1 MSLELKSKF
10 EEQLK
15 YLLDTENTSELDFQE
30 FIDLNISHQNEV
42 FHELNVPLFEQV
54 INEKLDELKSNTNK
68 KQADANKSVETNKQQ
83 DVVDKQENQWDTEDS
98 SSTTDDEEEEEEDSN
113 ETLVRSVMYFSK
125 SFLTSSREAHT
136 KDVSY

>member
-15 YLLDTENTSELDFQE
+15 YLLDTENTSELEFQE

-68 KQADANKSVETNKQQ
+68 KQADANKSVETNKHQG
-83 DVVDKQENQWDTEDS
+83 VVDKQENQWDTEDS
-98 SSTTDDEEEEEEDSN
+98 SSTTDDEEEEEDSIEN
-113 ETLVRSVMYFSK
+113 LVRSVMYFSK

-136 KDVSY
+136 KDISY